1 MEYLKQLE
9 LPLSDA
15 SPEELPILTERVFSE
30 LTGKEASAATS
41 KQVSYLVEK
50 AVSVSPVGTAITFL
64 TSLLEYLPFVTGDRF
79 GSHVLQSSLARLVK
93 HIASGSND
101 ADAFN
106 AGEVIVKMSDELL
119 QHGYSV
125 MQDTTGTHV
134 VRSVLAALGGL
145 PAPAQRKS
153 GFDGSKKAKKKK
165 SRAKQ
170 AAEDKTRADMSAL
183 AAAGGVTCATPEF
196 SSQASV
202 RASIKAWVDGCSQW
216 SAANVMEAACD
227 TNAGPVLQ
235 ILVQAA
241 AASDLVV
248 REVAAGAG
256 APSTKKRRALTSAT
270 LKGDVEGDLLPLAI
284 DVVLTRKHDEEPEA
298 GDSDAD
304 GSGSGS
310 DSDGPVA
317 SGAGGHS
324 TAGGSHADG
333 GASGAADSSTAEE
346 RVVQLME
353 QEVGCR
359 LVQCVVST
367 APRYIVPWLLEDVA
381 EDNWGNILGHTTA
394 HHAAADL
401 IAASA
406 HTGSQLES
414 GVLVDVLPLLHKA
427 LEAGHERIA
436 TALTVAGSVKG
447 VKQRTKNA
455 IATGLLRTAKKY
467 VKAGEGES
475 EEAVATK
482 YVNWWLDIGGE
493 RSSGTMSA
501 ETLMPS
507 AAPPAAAAA
516 AAESDAEEEEGA
528 EGDEPS
534 TPQRN
539 TGMGVL
545 ASSTNKRLPGI
556 SAAADTTGSY
566 VSVHGARVVGTVLLW
581 QGEAAET
588 FRGGLG
594 GLSGD
599 TITHLAMHPASCK
612 FLLEPLLAPAASG
625 SAPPQELAGALDTL
639 RRKVMKALKGNWA
652 TLALDRSG
660 CWLVEKAFL
669 GSDLPGRARLAH
681 ELAGS
686 ERTLGGTPSGRA
698 ILRVLRLQH
707 FLKQRSSWDATQSRQ
722 IAEAAAG
729 AAADGSVAKADQ
741 AAKKE
746 KKDKKDKKEKKSKKR
761 SRDE

>member
-1 MEYLKQLE
+1 MKQLE

-41 KQVSYLVEK
+41 KKVSYLVEK
-50 AVSVSPVGTAITFL
+50 AVSVSPVGTAVTFL

-79 GSHVLQSSLARLVK
+79 GSHVLQSSLARLVQ
-93 HIASGSND
+93 HLASGAND

-106 AGEVIVKMSDELL
+106 AGEVIVQMSDELL

-170 AAEDKTRADMSAL
+170 AADDKTRADMNAL
-183 AAAGGVTCATPEF
+183 AAAGGVTCATPAF
-196 SSQASV
+196 SAGPTV
-202 RASIKAWVDGCSQW
+202 RAAIKAWIDGCASW

-241 AASDLVV
+241 AASDLAA
-248 REVAAGAG
+248 RETAAGA
-256 APSTKKRRALTSAT
+256 APPSAKKRRALTSAT
-270 LKGDVEGDLLPLAI
+270 LKGDVEGDLLPIAI
-284 DVVLTRKHDEEPEA
+284 DVVLTRKHDDEPE
-298 GDSDAD
+298 DDDASAD
-304 GSGSGS
+304 GSGS
-310 DSDGPVA
+310 DSDGGPVA
-317 SGAGGHS
+317 SGAGGGAS
-324 TAGGSHADG
+324 ARGSHADG
-333 GASGAADSSTAEE
+333 GASGAADNSTAEE

-381 EDNWGNILGHTTA
+381 EDNWGAILGHSTA

-427 LEAGHERIA
+427 LQAGHERIA

-467 VKAGEGES
+467 VKAAEGDT
-475 EEAVATK
+475 EEAIATK
-482 YVNWWLDIGGE
+482 YVKWWLDIGGE

-501 ETLMPS
+501 EALMPS
-507 AAPPAAAAA
+507 SAPPAAAAGG
-516 AAESDAEEEEGA
+516 SDEEGEEGA
-528 EGDEPS
+528 PGTPPRS
-534 TPQRN
+534 T
-539 TGMGVL
+539 GVGVL
-545 ASSTNKRLPGI
+545 AASANKRLPGI

-588 FRGGLG
+588 FRKGMG
-594 GLSGD
+594 GLSGE

-612 FLLEPLLAPAASG
+612 FLLEPLLAPAAAG
-625 SAPPQELAGALDTL
+625 SAPPHELAGALDTL

-722 IAEAAAG
+722 IAEAAAT
-729 AAADGSVAKADQ
+729 AAADGSAAQADKS
-741 AAKKE
+741 AKKE
-746 KKDKKDKKEKKSKKR
+746 KKEKKEKKDKKEKKSKKR
-761 SRDE
+761 SREE

>member
-1 MEYLKQLE
+1 MKQLE

-15 SPEELPILTERVFSE
+15 SPEELPILTERVFAE

-41 KQVSYLVEK
+41 KKVSYLVEK
-50 AVSVSPVGTAITFL
+50 AVSVSPVSTAVTFL
-64 TSLLEYLPFVTGDRF
+64 SSLLEYLPFVTADRF
-79 GSHVLQSSLARLVK
+79 GSHVLQSSLARLVQ
-93 HIASGSND
+93 HLHTGAND

-106 AGEVIVKMSDELL
+106 AGEIIVKMSDELL

-153 GFDGSKKAKKKK
+153 GFEGSKKAKKKK

-170 AAEDKTRADMSAL
+170 AAEDKTRADMNAL
-183 AAAGGVTCATPEF
+183 AAAGGVTCATPAF
-196 SSQASV
+196 SANAMV
-202 RASIKAWVDGCSQW
+202 REAIKAWVDACGQW
-216 SAANVMEAACD
+216 SAANMMEAACD

-235 ILVQAA
+235 VLVQAA
-241 AASDLVV
+241 AASDLAV
-248 REVAAGAG
+248 RETAAGG
-256 APSTKKRRALTSAT
+256 GPPSSKKRRALTSAT
-270 LKGDVEGDLLPLAI
+270 LKGDVDGDLLPAAI

-298 GDSDAD
+298 PSDEEGGGEED
-304 GSGSGS
+304 EEG
-310 DSDGPVA
+310 GPVA
-317 SGAGGHS
+317 SGAGGAS
-324 TAGGSHADG
+324 GGRGSHADG
-333 GASGAADSSTAEE
+333 GASGADSSTAEE
-346 RVVQLME
+346 RVVLLME
-353 QEVGCR
+353 HEVGCR

-381 EDNWGNILGHTTA
+381 EDNWGNILGHSVA

-427 LEAGHERIA
+427 LQAGHERIA
-436 TALTVAGSVKG
+436 TALTVAGNVKG

-467 VKAGEGES
+467 VKGGDGDS

-482 YVNWWLDIGGE
+482 YIEWWLDIGGQ
-493 RSSGTMSA
+493 RSTGTMSPDK
-501 ETLMPS
+501 LM
-507 AAPPAAAAA
+507 PAAAPAA
-516 AAESDAEEEEGA
+516 AGASGGDEEDEGA
-528 EGDEPS
+528 DEGGVPS
-534 TPQRN
+534 TPQRS
-539 TGMGVL
+539 TGVGVL
-545 ASSTNKRLPGI
+545 ASSANKRLPGI

-588 FRGGLG
+588 FRRGMG

-612 FLLEPLLAPAASG
+612 FLLEPLLAPAAAG
-625 SAPPQELAGALDTL
+625 AATPHELAGALDTL

-660 CWLVEKAFL
+660 CWLVEKAFQ

-681 ELAGS
+681 ELSGS

-707 FLKQRSSWDATQSRQ
+707 FLKQRSSWDATQARQ
-722 IAEAAAG
+722 IAEAAVAAG
-729 AAADGSVAKADQ
+729 SAAADATKGDKSV
-741 AAKKE
+741 KKE
-746 KKDKKDKKEKKSKKR
+746 KKEKKEKKSKKR